1 MSQLSTGPIENNL
14 VGGVRP
20 TQLVTLKIVNQ
31 SDDTPSTVQVEGY
44 YMNGTR
50 TLYVSEQVNL
60 APNQVVNRD
69 YYANFDSFEFLFT
82 TPITIDDPIQ
92 ISVWGKSSTGQ
103 LVTAHRLVY
112 SELYGENIGITGAT
126 GATGSVGATGATGA
140 GVTGATGAG
149 ATGATGSAG
158 ATGATGSTGETG
170 ATGAGATGATGSV
183 GATGATGSTGATG
196 ATGAGVTGATG
207 TAGATG
213 ATGSTGAT
221 GATGAGVTGATGT
234 AGATGATGSA
244 GATGATGTAGVTGA
258 TGSAGATGA
267 TGSAGVTGATGTAG
281 ATGATGSAGAT
292 GATGA
297 GVTGATG
304 TAGAT
309 GATGAGVTGAT
320 GSAGATGATGTAGA
334 TGATGTAGVTGAT
347 GSAGATGAT
356 GSAGVTGATGTAG
369 VTGATG
375 STGATGATG
384 AGVTGATGATGSG
397 AIIPYSSGLPVAMTT
412 VLGGLLNTSSAVGF
426 GSSATNI
433 SITGG
438 TIDLTGA
445 AGTLL
450 NFAFSVPRTGTITS
464 MAAYFS
470 ATASVSLVGTTVTIT
485 AQLYRSTTPNNT
497 FTAVPG
503 ALVTLSPPLTG
514 LIALGTISSGN
525 TTGLSIP
532 VTVGE
537 RLLLVFTSTVTAGI
551 DVATTVA
558 GYASAGVTIA

>member
-1 MSQLSTGPIENNL
+1 LSQLSTGPIENNL

-126 GATGSVGATGATGA
+126 GATGATGSVGATGATGA

-158 ATGATGSTGETG
+158 ATGATGSTGET
-170 ATGAGATGATGSV
+170 ATA
-183 GATGATGSTGATG
+183 
-196 ATGAGVTGATG
+196 
-207 TAGATG
+207 TAGA
-213 ATGSTGAT
+213 
-221 GATGAGVTGATGT
+221 
-234 AGATGATGSA
+234 
-244 GATGATGTAGVTGA
+244 
-258 TGSAGATGA
+258 
-267 TGSAGVTGATGTAG
+267 TGATGTAG

-309 GATGAGVTGAT
+309 GATG
-320 GSAGATGATGTAGA
+320 TAGA
-334 TGATGTAGVTGAT
+334 TGATGAGVTGAT

-375 STGATGATG
+375 AGVTGATGT

>member
-112 SELYGENIGITGAT
+112 SELYGEYIGITGATGAT
-126 GATGSVGATGATGA
+126 GATGSVGATGATG
-140 GVTGATGAG
+140 GTGA
-149 ATGATGSAG
+149 
-158 ATGATGSTGETG
+158 
-170 ATGAGATGATGSV
+170 
-183 GATGATGSTGATG
+183 
-196 ATGAGVTGATG
+196 
-207 TAGATG
+207 
-213 ATGSTGAT
+213 
-221 GATGAGVTGATGT
+221 
-234 AGATGATGSA
+234 
-244 GATGATGTAGVTGA
+244 GATGTAGVTGA
-258 TGSAGATGA
+258 TGT
-267 TGSAGVTGATGTAG
+267 
-281 ATGATGSAGAT
+281 
-292 GATGA
+292 
-297 GVTGATG
+297 
-304 TAGAT
+304 
-309 GATGAGVTGAT
+309 
-320 GSAGATGATGTAGA
+320 AGATGATGTAGA

-347 GSAGATGAT
+347 GT
-356 GSAGVTGATGTAG
+356 
-369 VTGATG
+369 
-375 STGATGATG
+375 

-412 VLGGLLNTSSAVGF
+412 VLGGLLNTSSTVGF

-470 ATASVSLVGTTVTIT
+470 ATASVSLVGSTVTIT

-503 ALVTLSPPLTG
+503 ALVTLSPALTG
-514 LIALGTISSGN
+514 LIALGAISSGN
-525 TTGLSIP
+525 TTGLSVP

>member
-126 GATGSVGATGATGA
+126 GATGATGSVGATGATGTA
-140 GVTGATGAG
+140 GATGATGSAG

-213 ATGSTGAT
+213 ATGT
-221 GATGAGVTGATGT
+221 AGVTGATGT
-234 AGATGATGSA
+234 AGATGATGTAGVTGATGTA

-258 TGSAGATGA
+258 TG
-267 TGSAGVTGATGTAG
+267 TAG
-281 ATGATGSAGAT
+281 ATGATGT
-292 GATGA
+292 
-297 GVTGATG
+297 
-304 TAGAT
+304 
-309 GATGAGVTGAT
+309 
-320 GSAGATGATGTAGA
+320 AGATGATGTAGA

-347 GSAGATGAT
+347 GTAGATGAT
-356 GSAGVTGATGTAG
+356 GTAGATGATGIAGATGATGTAG

-375 STGATGATG
+375 T

-450 NFAFSVPRTGTITS
+450 NFAFSVPRTGTLTS

-470 ATASVSLVGTTVTIT
+470 ATASVSLVGSTVTIT

>member
-112 SELYGENIGITGAT
+112 SELYGEYIGITGATGAT
-126 GATGSVGATGATGA
+126 GATGSVGATGATGGT

-149 ATGATGSAG
+149 ATGATGAAG
-158 ATGATGSTGETG
+158 ATGATG
-170 ATGAGATGATGSV
+170 ATGTAGATGATG
-183 GATGATGSTGATG
+183 T
-196 ATGAGVTGATG
+196 AGVTGATG

-213 ATGSTGAT
+213 ATGTAGAT
-221 GATGAGVTGATGT
+221 GATGTAGVTGATGT
-234 AGATGATGSA
+234 AGATGATGTA
-244 GATGATGTAGVTGA
+244 GATGATGTAGATGATGTAGATGA

-281 ATGATGSAGAT
+281 ATGATGT
-292 GATGA
+292 
-297 GVTGATG
+297 
-304 TAGAT
+304 
-309 GATGAGVTGAT
+309 
-320 GSAGATGATGTAGA
+320 
-334 TGATGTAGVTGAT
+334 
-347 GSAGATGAT
+347 AGATGAT
-356 GSAGVTGATGTAG
+356 GSAGVTGATGAG

-375 STGATGATG
+375 S
-384 AGVTGATGATGSG
+384 AGVTGATGAAGAG

-450 NFAFSVPRTGTITS
+450 NFAFSVPRIGTLTS

-470 ATASVSLVGTTVTIT
+470 ATSSVSLVGSTVTIT

>member
-20 TQLVTLKIVNQ
+20 TQLITLKIVNQ

-50 TLYVSEQVNL
+50 TLYVSELVNV
-60 APNQVVNRD
+60 APNQVITND

-82 TPITIDDPIQ
+82 TPTMIDDPIQ

-112 SELYGENIGITGAT
+112 SELYGENIGITG
-126 GATGSVGATGATGA
+126 
-140 GVTGATGAG
+140 
-149 ATGATGSAG
+149 
-158 ATGATGSTGETG
+158 TGATGSTG
-170 ATGAGATGATGSV
+170 V
-183 GATGATGSTGATG
+183 TGATGSTG
-196 ATGAGVTGATG
+196 V
-207 TAGATG
+207 TG
-213 ATGSTGAT
+213 ATGST
-221 GATGAGVTGATGT
+221 
-234 AGATGATGSA
+234 GATGATGSA

-258 TGSAGATGA
+258 TGSAGVTGATGTAGATGA
-267 TGSAGVTGATGTAG
+267 TGTAGATGATGTAG
-281 ATGATGSAGAT
+281 ATGATGSAGVT

-304 TAGAT
+304 SAGVT
-309 GATGAGVTGAT
+309 GATGSAGVTGAT
-320 GSAGATGATGTAGA
+320 GSAGATGATGTAG
-334 TGATGTAGVTGAT
+334 V
-347 GSAGATGAT
+347 TGAT
-356 GSAGVTGATGTAG
+356 GSAGVTGATGAAG
-369 VTGATG
+369 A
-375 STGATGATG
+375 
-384 AGVTGATGATGSG
+384 G

-450 NFAFSVPRTGTITS
+450 NFAFSVPRIGTLTS

-470 ATASVSLVGTTVTIT
+470 ATSSVSLVGSTVTIT

>member
-20 TQLVTLKIVNQ
+20 TQLITLKIVNQ

-50 TLYVSEQVNL
+50 TLYVSELVNV
-60 APNQVVNRD
+60 APNQVITND

-82 TPITIDDPIQ
+82 TPTMIDDPIQ

-149 ATGATGSAG
+149 V
-158 ATGATGSTGETG
+158 
-170 ATGAGATGATGSV
+170 TGATGSV
-183 GATGATGSTGATG
+183 GATGATGSTG
-196 ATGAGVTGATG
+196 V
-207 TAGATG
+207 TG
-213 ATGSTGAT
+213 ATGSTG
-221 GATGAGVTGATGT
+221 VTGATGST
-234 AGATGATGSA
+234 GATGATGSA
-244 GATGATGTAGVTGA
+244 GATGATGTAGV
-258 TGSAGATGA
+258 TGA

-292 GATGA
+292 GATGSA
-297 GVTGATG
+297 GV
-304 TAGAT
+304 T

-320 GSAGATGATGTAGA
+320 GSAG
-334 TGATGTAGVTGAT
+334 VTGAT
-347 GSAGATGAT
+347 GAGVTGAT
-356 GSAGVTGATGTAG
+356 GSAGVTGATGAAG
-369 VTGATG
+369 A
-375 STGATGATG
+375 
-384 AGVTGATGATGSG
+384 G

-450 NFAFSVPRTGTITS
+450 NFAFSVPRTGTLTS

-470 ATASVSLVGTTVTIT
+470 ATSSVSLVGSTVTIT

>member
-20 TQLVTLKIVNQ
+20 TQLITLKIVNQ

-50 TLYVSEQVNL
+50 TLYVSELVNV
-60 APNQVVNRD
+60 APNQVITND

-82 TPITIDDPIQ
+82 TPTMIDDPIQ

-126 GATGSVGATGATGA
+126 ATGSTG
-140 GVTGATGAG
+140 V
-149 ATGATGSAG
+149 
-158 ATGATGSTGETG
+158 TGATGSTG
-170 ATGAGATGATGSV
+170 V
-183 GATGATGSTGATG
+183 TGATGST
-196 ATGAGVTGATG
+196 
-207 TAGATG
+207 
-213 ATGSTGAT
+213 
-221 GATGAGVTGATGT
+221 
-234 AGATGATGSA
+234 GATGATGSA
-244 GATGATGTAGVTGA
+244 GATGATGTAGV
-258 TGSAGATGA
+258 TGA

-292 GATGA
+292 GATGSA
-297 GVTGATG
+297 GV
-304 TAGAT
+304 T

-320 GSAGATGATGTAGA
+320 GSAG
-334 TGATGTAGVTGAT
+334 VTGAT
-347 GSAGATGAT
+347 GAGVTGAT
-356 GSAGVTGATGTAG
+356 GSAGVTGATGAAG
-369 VTGATG
+369 A
-375 STGATGATG
+375 
-384 AGVTGATGATGSG
+384 G

-450 NFAFSVPRTGTITS
+450 NFAFSVPRTGTLTS

-470 ATASVSLVGTTVTIT
+470 ATSSVSLVGSTVTIT

>member
-20 TQLVTLKIVNQ
+20 TQLITLKIVNQ

-50 TLYVSEQVNL
+50 TLYVSELVNV
-60 APNQVVNRD
+60 APNQVITND

-82 TPITIDDPIQ
+82 TPTMIDDPIQ

-140 GVTGATGAG
+140 GVTGATGSVGATGATGSAG

-158 ATGATGSTGETG
+158 ATGATGS
-170 ATGAGATGATGSV
+170 A
-183 GATGATGSTGATG
+183 GATG

-207 TAGATG
+207 TGVTG
-213 ATGSTGAT
+213 ATGST
-221 GATGAGVTGATGT
+221 
-234 AGATGATGSA
+234 GATGATGSA

-258 TGSAGATGA
+258 TGSAG
-267 TGSAGVTGATGTAG
+267 VTGAAGTAG
-281 ATGATGSAGAT
+281 ATGATGSAGA
-292 GATGA
+292 
-297 GVTGATG
+297 
-304 TAGAT
+304 
-309 GATGAGVTGAT
+309 TGAT

-334 TGATGTAGVTGAT
+334 TGATGSAGV
-347 GSAGATGAT
+347 TGAT
-356 GSAGVTGATGTAG
+356 GSAGVTGATGAAG
-369 VTGATG
+369 A
-375 STGATGATG
+375 
-384 AGVTGATGATGSG
+384 G

-450 NFAFSVPRTGTITS
+450 NFAFSVPRTGTLTS

-470 ATASVSLVGTTVTIT
+470 ATSSVSLVGSTVTIT

>member
-1 MSQLSTGPIENNL
+1 
-14 VGGVRP
+14 
-20 TQLVTLKIVNQ
+20 
-31 SDDTPSTVQVEGY
+31 
-44 YMNGTR
+44 MNGTR
-50 TLYVSEQVNL
+50 TLYVSELVNV
-60 APNQVVNRD
+60 APNQVITND

-82 TPITIDDPIQ
+82 TPTMIDDPIQ

-149 ATGATGSAG
+149 V
-158 ATGATGSTGETG
+158 
-170 ATGAGATGATGSV
+170 TGATGSV
-183 GATGATGSTGATG
+183 GATGATGSTG
-196 ATGAGVTGATG
+196 V
-207 TAGATG
+207 TG
-213 ATGSTGAT
+213 ATGSTG
-221 GATGAGVTGATGT
+221 VTGATGST
-234 AGATGATGSA
+234 GATGATGSA
-244 GATGATGTAGVTGA
+244 GATGATGTAGV
-258 TGSAGATGA
+258 TGA

-292 GATGA
+292 GATGSA
-297 GVTGATG
+297 GV
-304 TAGAT
+304 T

-320 GSAGATGATGTAGA
+320 GSAG
-334 TGATGTAGVTGAT
+334 VTGAT
-347 GSAGATGAT
+347 GAGVTGAT
-356 GSAGVTGATGTAG
+356 GSAGVTGATGAAG
-369 VTGATG
+369 A
-375 STGATGATG
+375 
-384 AGVTGATGATGSG
+384 G

-450 NFAFSVPRTGTITS
+450 NFAFSVPRTGTLTS

-470 ATASVSLVGTTVTIT
+470 ATSSVSLVGSTVTIT

>member
-20 TQLVTLKIVNQ
+20 TQLITLKIVNQ

-50 TLYVSEQVNL
+50 TLYVSELVNV
-60 APNQVVNRD
+60 APNQVITND

-82 TPITIDDPIQ
+82 TPTMIDDPIQ

-140 GVTGATGAG
+140 GVTGATGSVG

-158 ATGATGSTGETG
+158 ATGATG
-170 ATGAGATGATGSV
+170 AGV
-183 GATGATGSTGATG
+183 TG

-207 TAGATG
+207 STGATGAIGSAGATG
-213 ATGSTGAT
+213 ATGTAGVTGAT
-221 GATGAGVTGATGT
+221 GSAGVTGATGTAGATGATGT

-244 GATGATGTAGVTGA
+244 GATGATGSAGATGATGTAGATGA
-258 TGSAGATGA
+258 TGSAGVTGA

-281 ATGATGSAGAT
+281 ATGATGSAG
-292 GATGA
+292 
-297 GVTGATG
+297 V
-304 TAGAT
+304 T

-320 GSAGATGATGTAGA
+320 GSAG
-334 TGATGTAGVTGAT
+334 
-347 GSAGATGAT
+347 
-356 GSAGVTGATGTAG
+356 
-369 VTGATG
+369 
-375 STGATGATG
+375 
-384 AGVTGATGATGSG
+384 VTGATGAAGAG

-450 NFAFSVPRTGTITS
+450 NFAFSVPRTGTLTS

-470 ATASVSLVGTTVTIT
+470 ATSSVSLVGSTVTIT

>member
-1 MSQLSTGPIENNL
+1 
-14 VGGVRP
+14 
-20 TQLVTLKIVNQ
+20 
-31 SDDTPSTVQVEGY
+31 
-44 YMNGTR
+44 
-50 TLYVSEQVNL
+50 
-60 APNQVVNRD
+60 
-69 YYANFDSFEFLFT
+69 
-82 TPITIDDPIQ
+82 
-92 ISVWGKSSTGQ
+92 
-103 LVTAHRLVY
+103 
-112 SELYGENIGITGAT
+112 
-126 GATGSVGATGATGA
+126 
-140 GVTGATGAG
+140 
-149 ATGATGSAG
+149 
-158 ATGATGSTGETG
+158 
-170 ATGAGATGATGSV
+170 
-183 GATGATGSTGATG
+183 
-196 ATGAGVTGATG
+196 TG
-207 TAGATG
+207 T
-213 ATGSTGAT
+213 
-221 GATGAGVTGATGT
+221 
-234 AGATGATGSA
+234 A

-258 TGSAGATGA
+258 TGT
-267 TGSAGVTGATGTAG
+267 
-281 ATGATGSAGAT
+281 
-292 GATGA
+292 
-297 GVTGATG
+297 
-304 TAGAT
+304 
-309 GATGAGVTGAT
+309 
-320 GSAGATGATGTAGA
+320 AGATGATGTAGA
-334 TGATGTAGVTGAT
+334 TGATGTAGA
-347 GSAGATGAT
+347 
-356 GSAGVTGATGTAG
+356 
-369 VTGATG
+369 
-375 STGATGATG
+375 
-384 AGVTGATGATGSG
+384 G

-450 NFAFSVPRTGTITS
+450 NFAFSVPRTGTLTS

-470 ATASVSLVGTTVTIT
+470 ATSSVSLVGSTVTIT

>member
-50 TLYVSEQVNL
+50 TLYVSELVNV
-60 APNQVVNRD
+60 APNQVITND

-82 TPITIDDPIQ
+82 TPIMIDDPIQ

-126 GATGSVGATGATGA
+126 GATGATGSVGATGATGA
-140 GVTGATGAG
+140 GVT
-149 ATGATGSAG
+149 
-158 ATGATGSTGETG
+158 
-170 ATGAGATGATGSV
+170 
-183 GATGATGSTGATG
+183 ATGSTGATG

-213 ATGSTGAT
+213 ATG
-221 GATGAGVTGATGT
+221 
-234 AGATGATGSA
+234 
-244 GATGATGTAGVTGA
+244 TAGV
-258 TGSAGATGA
+258 TGA
-267 TGSAGVTGATGTAG
+267 TGSAGVTGATGT
-281 ATGATGSAGAT
+281 AGAT

-309 GATGAGVTGAT
+309 GATGTAGVTGAT
-320 GSAGATGATGTAGA
+320 GTAGATGATGTAGATGATGTAGATGATGTAGA

-347 GSAGATGAT
+347 GTAGVTGATGSAGATGAT
-356 GSAGVTGATGTAG
+356 GTAGVTGATGTAG

-375 STGATGATG
+375 TAGATGATG
-384 AGVTGATGATGSG
+384 TAGATGATGTAGVTGATGATGSG

-450 NFAFSVPRTGTITS
+450 NFAFSVPRTGTLTS

-470 ATASVSLVGTTVTIT
+470 ATASVSLVGSTVTIT

>member
-50 TLYVSEQVNL
+50 TLYVSELVNV
-60 APNQVVNRD
+60 APNQVITND

-82 TPITIDDPIQ
+82 TPIMIDDPIQ

-140 GVTGATGAG
+140 GVTGATG
-149 ATGATGSAG
+149 
-158 ATGATGSTGETG
+158 
-170 ATGAGATGATGSV
+170 SV
-183 GATGATGSTGATG
+183 
-196 ATGAGVTGATG
+196 
-207 TAGATG
+207 
-213 ATGSTGAT
+213 
-221 GATGAGVTGATGT
+221 
-234 AGATGATGSA
+234 
-244 GATGATGTAGVTGA
+244 
-258 TGSAGATGA
+258 
-267 TGSAGVTGATGTAG
+267 G

-304 TAGAT
+304 AGVTGATGSVGATGATGTAGVTGATGTAGAT
-309 GATGAGVTGAT
+309 GATGTAGVTGAT
-320 GSAGATGATGTAGA
+320 GTAGATGATGTAGA

-347 GSAGATGAT
+347 G
-356 GSAGVTGATGTAG
+356 AGVTGATGT
-369 VTGATG
+369 
-375 STGATGATG
+375 

-450 NFAFSVPRTGTITS
+450 NFAFSVPRTGTLTS

-470 ATASVSLVGTTVTIT
+470 ATASVSLVGSTVTIT

>member
-126 GATGSVGATGATGA
+126 GATGATGSVGATGATGA

-213 ATGSTGAT
+213 ATGS
-221 GATGAGVTGATGT
+221 
-234 AGATGATGSA
+234 A

-281 ATGATGSAGAT
+281 ATGATGST
-292 GATGA
+292 
-297 GVTGATG
+297 
-304 TAGAT
+304 GAT

-320 GSAGATGATGTAGA
+320 GSAGATGATGSAGVTGVTGSAGVTGATGTAGA
-334 TGATGTAGVTGAT
+334 TGATGSAGVTGAT

-356 GSAGVTGATGTAG
+356 GSAGVTGATGAG

-375 STGATGATG
+375 T

-470 ATASVSLVGTTVTIT
+470 ATASVSLVGSTVTIT